1 MVNNVKKSDA
11 IYKEMIRLQEATG
24 NHRLSVGNYAKSW
37 DGLGVS
43 VSQVVRELPAA
54 AVSLNTF
61 FLGISN
67 NIPIVIDEIKKVREQ
82 NKALADY
89 AHTLGLN
96 VWIYCGKTY
105 EQLKED
111 ELSLQ
116 LLKSCDVLVDGPFIY
131 ELRDITLP
139 FRGSSNQRI
148 IDIQKSL
155 KQNKI
160 ILWEC

>member
-1 MVNNVKKSDA
+1 
-11 IYKEMIRLQEATG
+11 MIRLQEATG

-82 NKALADY
+82 NAKLRAEGKPTVSVTRQIVSALFSWQTALVVVLYDLS
-89 AHTLGLN
+89 AHGKEIVTWIGN
-96 VWIYCGKTY
+96 VFKGGVAIETHI
-105 EQLKED
+105 
-111 ELSLQ
+111 Q
-116 LLKSCDVLVDGPFIY
+116 LLEDLSRDRKSVV
-131 ELRDITLP
+131 
-139 FRGSSNQRI
+139 
-148 IDIQKSL
+148 
-155 KQNKI
+155 
-160 ILWEC
+160 